1 MGPWRWLYVLL
12 NVKLH
17 MGIAVLLQCTIIPC
31 FAIPSISF
39 RPTAAACKPFETRF
53 GFDFI

>member
-17 MGIAVLLQCTIIPC
+17 MGIAVLQCTIIPLL
-31 FAIPSISF
+31 APSISF
-39 RPTAAACKPFETRF
+39 LPTAKLQAF
-53 GFDFI
+53 